1 MLCPGASVVNIHQ
14 SVRGYGGGNDTSHAA
29 MNYDATKARRDL
41 IAGLT
46 VAAVSLPQG
55 ITYALVAGVDPKFGV
70 YSAIVVTFVASVF
83 GSSSH
88 LINGPT
94 SAISLLVFSSLAFL
108 DPDNR
113 TVVFES
119 LFLLGVLV
127 GTFQILI
134 AVFRLGD
141 LTRYISESIISG
153 FILAAAVLIAVGQL
167 GNALGVKDRGNGK
180 MPVLERIYLTLF
192 HGDPINYRAVILSV
206 TTVVLAVVLRWLVR
220 RFRLPQLD
228 LLAVLVIA
236 AVIADA
242 AGWSNADRSGN
253 TAVQL
258 TAKIPQSLPSPH
270 IPNVQLGLLGHLSQG
285 ALAIAFIGLL
295 EALSIAK
302 AIAYQSGQK
311 IDYNRQILAEGLANL
326 TGGFFQAVPGSGS
339 VSRSPIAFQAGA
351 VTRFSGVISAVIVAV
366 AVLLFAPLLH
376 YMPKAALAGLL
387 LITAARLVDGKRL
400 RYTLRASRYD
410 AGLVIIT
417 AVTGVLIN
425 LDTAVLLGIG
435 LSILLFVPR
444 AAKLK
449 AREMVVTPERV
460 VRERVPGDPVDPST
474 VIYDFEGELFFGA
487 APELERHLG
496 LLHDRVEKDGIQFVV
511 LRLKR
516 VRHPDA
522 VVIERLE
529 RFLREETARGVTV
542 LLAGVQSDLWT
553 LLTNVGFGEWFSWE
567 HVFPEEDQEFSA
579 TLKAVR
585 YAHAQRGARNFRA
598 PVPAAAGAGNGDAQP
613 YYYLV

>member
-1 MLCPGASVVNIHQ
+1 LDNLKNV
-14 SVRGYGGGNDTSHAA
+14 
-29 MNYDATKARRDL
+29 NYDGDKARRDL

-70 YSAIVVTFVASVF
+70 YSCIVVTFVASVF

-108 DPDNR
+108 DPENR
-113 TVVFES
+113 TVLFEA

-134 AVFRLGD
+134 AVFKLGD
-141 LTRYISESIISG
+141 LTRYISESVILG
-153 FILAAAVLIAVGQL
+153 FLLAAAVLIAVGQL
-167 GNALGVKDRGNGK
+167 GNALGVKDQGTGR
-180 MPVLERIYLTLF
+180 MSVLKRTYLTLF
-192 HGDPINYRAVILSV
+192 QGDAINYRAIVLSAA
-206 TTVVLAVVLRWLVR
+206 TVVLAVVLRRLVK
-220 RFRLPQLD
+220 RFGLPQLD
-228 LLAVLVIA
+228 LLAVLVLAALIA
-236 AVIADA
+236 YL
-242 AGWSNADRSGN
+242 AGWSTEDHTGN
-253 TAVQL
+253 TAVAL
-258 TAKIPQSLPSPH
+258 TAKIPQSLPVPH
-270 IPNVQLGLLGHLSQG
+270 IPSVQLGEVGQLSSG

-311 IDYNRQILAEGLANL
+311 LDYNRQILAEGLANL

-339 VSRSPIAFQAGA
+339 VSRSPINFQAGA
-351 VTRFSGVISAVIVAV
+351 VSRFSGVIASVAVAV

-376 YMPKAALAGLL
+376 YMPRAALAGLL
-387 LITAARLVDGKRL
+387 LITAARLIDYKRL
-400 RYTLRASRYD
+400 RYALRASRYD

-417 AVTGVLIN
+417 ALTGVLID
-425 LDTAVLLGIG
+425 LDTAVLLGVA

-444 AAKLK
+444 AARLK
-449 AREMVVTPERV
+449 AKELVVAPERV
-460 VRERVPGDPVDPST
+460 VRERVPGDPADPSII
-474 VIYDFEGELFFGA
+474 IYDFEGELFFGA
-487 APELERHLG
+487 APELERYLAA
-496 LLHDRVEKDGIQFVV
+496 LSERIRKDDIKFLV

-522 VVIERLE
+522 VVIERIE
-529 RFLREETARGVTV
+529 KFVREETSHGVTV
-542 LLAGVQSDLWT
+542 LLAGVQPDLWT
-553 LLTNVGFGEWFSWE
+553 LLKNVGFDGWFPTA
-567 HVFPEEDQEFSA
+567 HVFPEEDEEFSA

-585 YAHAQRGARNFRA
+585 YAHAQRGFDESGA
-598 PVPAAAGAGNGDAQP
+598 PVPAAVVAANGDSKH

>member
-1 MLCPGASVVNIHQ
+1 MSILDNLKNV
-14 SVRGYGGGNDTSHAA
+14 
-29 MNYDATKARRDL
+29 NYDGDKARRDL

-70 YSAIVVTFVASVF
+70 YSCIVVTFVASIF

-108 DPDNR
+108 DPENR
-113 TVVFES
+113 TVLFEA

-134 AVFRLGD
+134 AVFKLGD
-141 LTRYISESIISG
+141 LTRYISESVILG
-153 FILAAAVLIAVGQL
+153 FLLAAAVLIAVGQL
-167 GNALGVKDRGNGK
+167 GNALGVKDQGTGR
-180 MPVLERIYLTLF
+180 MSVLKRTYLTLF
-192 HGDPINYRAVILSV
+192 HGDAINYRALILSV
-206 TTVVLAVVLRWLVR
+206 ATVVLAVVLRRLVKR
-220 RFRLPQLD
+220 YGLPQLD

-236 AVIADA
+236 ALIAYV
-242 AGWSNADRSGN
+242 AGWSTEDHTGN
-253 TAVQL
+253 TTVAL
-258 TAKIPQSLPSPH
+258 TAKIPQSLPAPH
-270 IPNVQLGLLGHLSQG
+270 IPSVQLGEVGQLSSG

-311 IDYNRQILAEGLANL
+311 LDYNRQILAEGLANL

-339 VSRSPIAFQAGA
+339 VSRSPINFQAGA
-351 VTRFSGVISAVIVAV
+351 VSRFSGVIASIAVAV

-376 YMPKAALAGLL
+376 YMPRAALAGLL
-387 LITAARLVDGKRL
+387 LITAARLIDYKRL
-400 RYTLRASRYD
+400 RYALKASRYD

-417 AVTGVLIN
+417 ALTGVLID
-425 LDTAVLLGIG
+425 LDTAVLLGVA

-449 AREMVVTPERV
+449 ARELVVAPERV
-460 VRERVPGDPVDPST
+460 VRERVPGDPADPSII
-474 VIYDFEGELFFGA
+474 IYDFEGELFFGA
-487 APELERHLG
+487 APELERYLEA
-496 LLHDRVEKDGIQFVV
+496 LSERIRKDDIKFLV

-522 VVIERLE
+522 VVIERIE
-529 RFLREETARGVTV
+529 KFVREETSRGATV
-542 LLAGVQSDLWT
+542 LLAGVQPDLWT
-553 LLTNVGFGEWFSWE
+553 LLKNVGFDGWFPTA
-567 HVFPEEDQEFSA
+567 HVFPEEDEEFSA

-585 YAHAQRGARNFRA
+585 YAHAQRGFDESGA
-598 PVPAAAGAGNGDAQP
+598 PVPVAAVAANGDSKH

>member
-1 MLCPGASVVNIHQ
+1 MSILDNLKNV
-14 SVRGYGGGNDTSHAA
+14 
-29 MNYDATKARRDL
+29 NYDGDKARRDL

-70 YSAIVVTFVASVF
+70 YSCIVVTFVASVF

-108 DPDNR
+108 DPENR
-113 TVVFES
+113 TVLFEA
-119 LFLLGVLV
+119 LFMLGVLV

-134 AVFRLGD
+134 AVFKLGD
-141 LTRYISESIISG
+141 LTRYISESVILG
-153 FILAAAVLIAVGQL
+153 FLLAAAVLIAVGQL
-167 GNALGVKDRGNGK
+167 GNALGVKDQGTGRMSLLK
-180 MPVLERIYLTLF
+180 RTYLTLF
-192 HGDPINYRAVILSV
+192 HGDAINYRAIVLSV
-206 TTVVLAVVLRWLVR
+206 ATVVLAVVLRRLVKR
-220 RFRLPQLD
+220 YGLPQLD

-236 AVIADA
+236 ALIAYV
-242 AGWSNADRSGN
+242 AGWSTEDHTGN
-253 TAVQL
+253 TVVAL
-258 TAKIPQSLPSPH
+258 TAKIPQSLPVPH
-270 IPNVQLGLLGHLSQG
+270 IPSVQLGEVGQLSSG

-311 IDYNRQILAEGLANL
+311 LDYNRQILAEGLANL

-339 VSRSPIAFQAGA
+339 VSRSPINFQAGA
-351 VTRFSGVISAVIVAV
+351 VSRFSGVIASVAVAV

-376 YMPKAALAGLL
+376 YMPRAALAGLL
-387 LITAARLVDGKRL
+387 LITAARLIDYKRL
-400 RYTLRASRYD
+400 RYALKASRYD

-417 AVTGVLIN
+417 ALTGVLID
-425 LDTAVLLGIG
+425 LDTAVLLGVA

-449 AREMVVTPERV
+449 AKELVVAPERV
-460 VRERVPGDPVDPST
+460 VRERVPGDPVDPSII
-474 VIYDFEGELFFGA
+474 IYDFEGELFFGA
-487 APELERHLG
+487 APELERYLEA
-496 LLHDRVEKDGIQFVV
+496 LSERIRKHDIKFLV

-522 VVIERLE
+522 VVIERIE
-529 RFLREETARGVTV
+529 KFVREQTSRGATV
-542 LLAGVQSDLWT
+542 LLAGVQPDLWT
-553 LLTNVGFGEWFSWE
+553 LLKNVGFDGWFPTA
-567 HVFPEEDQEFSA
+567 HVFPEEDEEFSA

-585 YAHAQRGARNFRA
+585 YAHAQRGFDESGA
-598 PVPAAAGAGNGDAQP
+598 PVPVAAVAANGDSKH

>member
-1 MLCPGASVVNIHQ
+1 MSVSASLN
-14 SVRGYGGGNDTSHAA
+14 NL
-29 MNYDATKARRDL
+29 NYDATKARRDL
-41 IAGLT
+41 VAGLT

-70 YSAIVVTFVASVF
+70 YSAIVVTLVASIF

-108 DPDNR
+108 DPENR
-113 TVVFES
+113 TVLFEA

-127 GTFQILI
+127 GAFQILI
-134 AVFRLGD
+134 AVFKLGD
-141 LTRYISESIISG
+141 LTRYISESVIIG
-153 FILAAAVLIAVGQL
+153 FLLAAALLIALGQL
-167 GNALGVKDRGNGK
+167 GNALGVRDKGNAR
-180 MPVLERIYLTLF
+180 MAVLQRTYLTLF
-192 HGDPINYRAVILSV
+192 KGDGVNYRALILSV
-206 TTVVLAVVLRWLVR
+206 TTVVLAVVLRQLVKR
-220 RFRLPQLD
+220 YGLPQLD

-236 AVIADA
+236 AVVAYL
-242 AGWSNADRSGN
+242 AGWSTVDHGGN
-253 TAVQL
+253 TAVAL
-258 TAKIPQSLPSPH
+258 TAKIPQSLPTPH
-270 IPNVQLGLLGHLSQG
+270 IPDVQIGLLSQLSEG
-285 ALAIAFIGLL
+285 ALAIAFVGLL

-302 AIAYQSGQK
+302 AIAHQSGQR

-339 VSRSPIAFQAGA
+339 LSRSPINFQAGA
-351 VTRFSGVISAVIVAV
+351 VSRFSGIVAAAVVAV

-376 YMPKAALAGLL
+376 YMPRAALAGLL
-387 LITAARLVDGKRL
+387 LITAARLIDYKRL
-400 RYTLRASRYD
+400 FYTLKASRYD
-410 AGLVIIT
+410 TGLVIVT
-417 AVTGVLIN
+417 ALTGVLVD
-425 LDTAVLLGIG
+425 LDTAVLLGVA

-449 AREMVVTPERV
+449 AKELIVTSERV

-474 VIYDFEGELFFGA
+474 IIYDLEGELFFGA
-487 APELERHLG
+487 APELERYLDA
-496 LLHDRVEKDGIQFVV
+496 LRERVERDQIKFVV

-522 VVIERLE
+522 VVVERIEH
-529 RFLREETARGVTV
+529 FLREEAARGVTV
-542 LLAGVQSDLWT
+542 LLAGVQPDMWSV
-553 LLTNVGFGEWFSWE
+553 LTNVGLDKWFPRE
-567 HVFPEEDQEFSA
+567 HVFPEEDEEFSA

-585 YAHAQRGARNFRA
+585 YAHAELGVHEPSA
-598 PVPAAAGAGNGDAQP
+598 PLPAAAAPGDGDAQRY

>member
-1 MLCPGASVVNIHQ
+1 MSILDNLKNV
-14 SVRGYGGGNDTSHAA
+14 
-29 MNYDATKARRDL
+29 NYDGDKARRDL

-70 YSAIVVTFVASVF
+70 YSCIVVTFVASVF

-108 DPDNR
+108 DPENR
-113 TVVFES
+113 TVLFEA

-134 AVFRLGD
+134 AVFKLGD
-141 LTRYISESIISG
+141 LTRYISESVILG
-153 FILAAAVLIAVGQL
+153 FLLAAAVLIAVGQL
-167 GNALGVKDRGNGK
+167 GNALGVKDQGTGRMSLLK
-180 MPVLERIYLTLF
+180 RTYLTLF
-192 HGDPINYRAVILSV
+192 QGDAINYRAIVLSAA
-206 TTVVLAVVLRWLVR
+206 TVVLAVVLRRLVK
-220 RFRLPQLD
+220 RFGLPQLD
-228 LLAVLVIA
+228 LLAVLVVAALIA
-236 AVIADA
+236 YLT
-242 AGWSNADRSGN
+242 GWSTEDHTGN
-253 TAVQL
+253 TAVAL
-258 TAKIPQSLPSPH
+258 TAKIPQSLPVPH
-270 IPNVQLGLLGHLSQG
+270 IPSVQLGEVGQLSSG

-311 IDYNRQILAEGLANL
+311 LDYNRQILAEGLANL

-339 VSRSPIAFQAGA
+339 VSRSPINFQAGA
-351 VTRFSGVISAVIVAV
+351 VSRFSGVIASVAVAV

-376 YMPKAALAGLL
+376 YMPRAALAGLL
-387 LITAARLVDGKRL
+387 LITAARLIDYKRL
-400 RYTLRASRYD
+400 RYALKASRYD

-417 AVTGVLIN
+417 ALTGVLID
-425 LDTAVLLGIG
+425 LDTAVLLGVA

-449 AREMVVTPERV
+449 AKELVVAPERV
-460 VRERVPGDPVDPST
+460 VRERVPGDPVDPSII
-474 VIYDFEGELFFGA
+474 IYDFEGELFFGA
-487 APELERHLG
+487 APELERYLEA
-496 LLHDRVEKDGIQFVV
+496 LSERIRKHDIKFLV

-522 VVIERLE
+522 VVIERIE
-529 RFLREETARGVTV
+529 KFVREETSRGATV
-542 LLAGVQSDLWT
+542 LLAGVQPDLWT
-553 LLTNVGFGEWFSWE
+553 LLKNVGFDGWFPTA
-567 HVFPEEDQEFSA
+567 HVFPEEDEEFSA

-585 YAHAQRGARNFRA
+585 YAHAQRGFDESGA
-598 PVPAAAGAGNGDAQP
+598 PVPVAAVAANGDSKH

>member
-1 MLCPGASVVNIHQ
+1 MSISASLRNL
-14 SVRGYGGGNDTSHAA
+14 
-29 MNYDATKARRDL
+29 NYDGVKARRDL

-70 YSAIVVTFVASVF
+70 YSSIVVTFVASVF

-108 DPDNR
+108 DPENR
-113 TVVFES
+113 TVLFEA
-119 LFLLGVLV
+119 LFLLGVLA

-134 AVFRLGD
+134 AVFKLGD
-141 LTRYISESIISG
+141 LTRYISESVILG
-153 FILAAAVLIAVGQL
+153 FLLAAAVLIAVGQL
-167 GNALGVKDRGNGK
+167 GNALGVKDQGTGR
-180 MPVLERIYLTLF
+180 MSVLKRTYLTLF
-192 HGDPINYRAVILSV
+192 HGDAFNYRALILSIA
-206 TTVVLAVVLRWLVR
+206 TVVLAVLLRRLVKR
-220 RFRLPQLD
+220 YGLPQLD

-236 AVIADA
+236 ALISYL
-242 AGWSNADRSGN
+242 AGWSTEDHSGN
-253 TAVQL
+253 TAVTL
-258 TAKIPQSLPSPH
+258 TAKIPQGLPTPH
-270 IPNVQLGLLGHLSQG
+270 IPDVQLGEVGQLSEG

-311 IDYNRQILAEGLANL
+311 LDYNRQILAEGLANL

-339 VSRSPIAFQAGA
+339 VSRSPINFQAGA
-351 VTRFSGVISAVIVAV
+351 VSRFSGVIAAITVAV

-376 YMPKAALAGLL
+376 YMPRAALAGLL
-387 LITAARLVDGKRL
+387 LITAARLIDYKRVL
-400 RYTLRASRYD
+400 YTLRASRYD

-417 AVTGVLIN
+417 ALTGVLID
-425 LDTAVLLGIG
+425 LDTAVLLGVA

-449 AREMVVTPERV
+449 AKELVVTPERV
-460 VRERVPGDPVDPST
+460 VRERVPGDPVNPST
-474 VIYDFEGELFFGA
+474 IIYDFEGELFFGA
-487 APELERHLG
+487 APELERYLEALG
-496 LLHDRVEKDGIQFVV
+496 ERIRRDDIKFLV

-522 VVIERLE
+522 VVIERIE
-529 RFLREETARGVTV
+529 KFLREQHDRGVTA
-542 LLAGVQSDLWT
+542 LLAGVQPDLWT
-553 LLTNVGFGEWFSWE
+553 LLKNVGFDGWFPSE
-567 HVFPEEDQEFSA
+567 RIFPEEDEEFSA

-585 YAHAQRGARNFRA
+585 YAHALRGLDESRA
-598 PVPAAAGAGNGDAQP
+598 PVPAAAVASNGDREH

>member
-1 MLCPGASVVNIHQ
+1 MSILDNLKNV
-14 SVRGYGGGNDTSHAA
+14 
-29 MNYDATKARRDL
+29 NYDGDKARRDL

-70 YSAIVVTFVASVF
+70 YSCIVVTFVASVF

-108 DPDNR
+108 DPENR
-113 TVVFES
+113 TVLFEA

-134 AVFRLGD
+134 AVFKLGD
-141 LTRYISESIISG
+141 LTRYISESVILG
-153 FILAAAVLIAVGQL
+153 FLLAAAVLIAVGQL
-167 GNALGVKDRGNGK
+167 GNALGVKDQGTGR
-180 MPVLERIYLTLF
+180 MSVLKRTYLTLF
-192 HGDPINYRAVILSV
+192 QGDAINYRALILSV
-206 TTVVLAVVLRWLVR
+206 ATVVLAVVLRRLVKR
-220 RFRLPQLD
+220 YGLPQLD
-228 LLAVLVIA
+228 LLAVLVLAALIA
-236 AVIADA
+236 YL
-242 AGWSNADRSGN
+242 AGWSTEDHTGN
-253 TAVQL
+253 TAVAL
-258 TAKIPQSLPSPH
+258 TAKIPQSLPAPH
-270 IPNVQLGLLGHLSQG
+270 IPSVQLGEVGQLSSG

-311 IDYNRQILAEGLANL
+311 LDYNRQILAEGLANL

-339 VSRSPIAFQAGA
+339 VSRSPINFQAGA
-351 VTRFSGVISAVIVAV
+351 VSRFSGVIASIAVAV

-376 YMPKAALAGLL
+376 YMPRAALAGLL
-387 LITAARLVDGKRL
+387 LITAARLIDYKRL
-400 RYTLRASRYD
+400 RYALKASRYD

-417 AVTGVLIN
+417 ALTGVLID
-425 LDTAVLLGIG
+425 LDTAVLLGVA

-449 AREMVVTPERV
+449 AKELVVAPERV

-487 APELERHLG
+487 APELERYLAA
-496 LLHDRVEKDGIQFVV
+496 LSERIRKDDIKFLV

-522 VVIERLE
+522 VVIERIE
-529 RFLREETARGVTV
+529 KFVREETSRGATV
-542 LLAGVQSDLWT
+542 LLAGVQPDLWT
-553 LLTNVGFGEWFSWE
+553 LLKNVGFDGWFPTA
-567 HVFPEEDQEFSA
+567 HVFPEEDEEFSA

-585 YAHAQRGARNFRA
+585 YAHAQRGFDESGA
-598 PVPAAAGAGNGDAQP
+598 PVPVAAVAANGDSKH

>member
-1 MLCPGASVVNIHQ
+1 MSILDSVKRV
-14 SVRGYGGGNDTSHAA
+14 
-29 MNYDATKARRDL
+29 NYDGVKARRDL

-70 YSAIVVTFVASVF
+70 YSSIVVTFIASVF

-108 DPDNR
+108 DPENR
-113 TVVFES
+113 TVLFEA

-141 LTRYISESIISG
+141 LTRYISESVILG
-153 FILAAAVLIAVGQL
+153 FLFAAAILIAVGQL
-167 GNALGVKDRGNGK
+167 GNALGVKDRGTGR
-180 MPVLERIYLTLF
+180 MPVLKRTYLTLF
-192 HGDPINYRAVILSV
+192 QGDAINYRALILSV
-206 TTVVLAVVLRWLVR
+206 ATVVLAVVLRRLVKR
-220 RFRLPQLD
+220 YGLPQID
-228 LLAVLVIA
+228 LLAVLVLAALIA
-236 AVIADA
+236 YV
-242 AGWSNADRSGN
+242 AGWSTEDRSGN
-253 TAVQL
+253 TAVAL
-258 TAKIPQSLPSPH
+258 TAKIPQSLPFPH
-270 IPNVQLGLLGHLSQG
+270 IPDVQLGEVGQLSKG

-302 AIAYQSGQK
+302 AIAYQGGQK
-311 IDYNRQILAEGLANL
+311 LDYNRQILAEGLANL

-339 VSRSPIAFQAGA
+339 VSRSPINFQAGA
-351 VTRFSGVISAVIVAV
+351 VSRFSGVIASIAVAV

-376 YMPKAALAGLL
+376 YMPRAALAGLL
-387 LITAARLVDGKRL
+387 LITAARLIDYQRL
-400 RYTLRASRYD
+400 FYTLKASRYD

-417 AVTGVLIN
+417 ALTGVLID
-425 LDTAVLLGIG
+425 LDTAVLLGVA

-449 AREMVVTPERV
+449 ARELVVARDRV
-460 VRERVPGDPVDPST
+460 VRERVPGDPADPSII
-474 VIYDFEGELFFGA
+474 IYDFEGELFFGA
-487 APELERHLG
+487 APELERYLEALG
-496 LLHDRVEKDGIQFVV
+496 ERIRHDDIKFLV

-522 VVIERLE
+522 VVIERIE
-529 RFLREETARGVTV
+529 KFVRDETDRGVTV
-542 LLAGVQSDLWT
+542 LLAGVQTDLWT
-553 LLTNVGFGEWFSWE
+553 LLTNVGFDEWFPTE
-567 HVFPEEDQEFSA
+567 RVFPEEEEEFSA

-585 YAHAQRGARNFRA
+585 YAHALRGFDESNE
-598 PVPAAAGAGNGDAQP
+598 PVTAAAVSGNGDSQS

>member
-1 MLCPGASVVNIHQ
+1 MSISETLTNV
-14 SVRGYGGGNDTSHAA
+14 
-29 MNYDATKARRDL
+29 NYDANKARRDL

-108 DPDNR
+108 DPENR
-113 TVVFES
+113 TVLFES
-119 LFLLGVLV
+119 LFLLGLLV

-134 AVFRLGD
+134 AVFKLGD

-153 FILAAAVLIAVGQL
+153 FILAAALLIALGQL
-167 GNALGVKDRGNGK
+167 GNSLGVKDKGNGR
-180 MPVLERIYLTLF
+180 MPVLQRTYLTLL
-192 HGDPINYRAVILSV
+192 HGDAVNYRALLLSI
-206 TTVVLAVVLRWLVR
+206 TTVVLAIVLRWLVKR
-220 RFRLPQLD
+220 YRLPQLD
-228 LLAVLVIA
+228 LLAVLIIA
-236 AVIADA
+236 AVIAYA
-242 AGWSNADRSGN
+242 AGWSSEDRSGN
-253 TAVQL
+253 TAVAL
-258 TAKIPQSLPSPH
+258 TARIPQSLPSPH
-270 IPNVQLGLLGHLSQG
+270 IPELQLGLLGQLSQG

-351 VTRFSGVISAVIVAV
+351 ATRFSGVISAVTVAV
-366 AVLLFAPLLH
+366 VVLLFAPLLH

-387 LITAARLVDGKRL
+387 LITATRLVDYKRL

-417 AVTGVLIN
+417 ALTGVVIN
-425 LDTAVLLGIG
+425 LDTAVLLGVAI
-435 LSILLFVPR
+435 SILLFVPR

-449 AREMVVTPERV
+449 ARELVVTSERV
-460 VRERVPGDPVDPST
+460 VRERVPGDPADPST

-487 APELERHLG
+487 APELERYLED
-496 LLHDRVEKDGIQFVV
+496 LHARVKKDGVEFVV

-522 VVIERLE
+522 VVTERIEK
-529 RFLREETARGVTV
+529 FLRDETAQGVTV
-542 LLAGVQSDLWT
+542 LLAGVQSDMWT
-553 LLTNVGFGEWFSWE
+553 LMKNVGVDKWFSSE
-567 HVFPEEDQEFSA
+567 YVFPEEDEEFSA

-585 YAHAQRGARNFRA
+585 YAHAQLGAREFRA
-598 PVPAAAGAGNGDAQP
+598 PPPTAAIAEDGDRQP

>member
-1 MLCPGASVVNIHQ
+1 MSILDKVRSV
-14 SVRGYGGGNDTSHAA
+14 
-29 MNYDATKARRDL
+29 NYDGLKARRDL

-70 YSAIVVTFVASVF
+70 YSSIVVTFIASVF

-94 SAISLLVFSSLAFL
+94 SAISLLVFSSLAFI
-108 DPDNR
+108 DPENR
-113 TVVFES
+113 TILFEA
-119 LFLLGVLV
+119 LFLLGALV
-127 GTFQILI
+127 GAFQILI
-134 AVFRLGD
+134 AVFKLGD
-141 LTRYISESIISG
+141 LTRYISESVILG
-153 FILAAAVLIAVGQL
+153 FLLAAAVLIAVGQL
-167 GNALGVKDRGNGK
+167 GNALGVKDRGTGR
-180 MPVLERIYLTLF
+180 MSVLKRTYLTLF
-192 HGDPINYRAVILSV
+192 QGDAINYRALTLSV
-206 TTVVLAVVLRWLVR
+206 ATVVLAVVLRRLVKR
-220 RFRLPQLD
+220 YGLPQLD

-236 AVIADA
+236 ALIAYL
-242 AGWSNADRSGN
+242 AGWSTEDHTGN
-253 TAVQL
+253 TGVAL
-258 TAKIPQSLPSPH
+258 TAKIPQSLPVPH
-270 IPNVQLGLLGHLSQG
+270 IPSVQLGELGELSRG

-326 TGGFFQAVPGSGS
+326 TGGFFQSVPGSGS
-339 VSRSPIAFQAGA
+339 VSRSPINFQAGA
-351 VTRFSGVISAVIVAV
+351 VSRFSGVIASIAVAV

-376 YMPKAALAGLL
+376 YMPRAALAGLL
-387 LITAARLVDGKRL
+387 LITAARLIDYKRL
-400 RYTLRASRYD
+400 FYTLKASRYD

-417 AVTGVLIN
+417 ALTGVLID
-425 LDTAVLLGIG
+425 LDTAVLLGVG

-449 AREMVVTPERV
+449 AKELVVAPDRV
-460 VRERVPGDPVDPST
+460 VREKVPGDPVDPSI
-474 VIYDFEGELFFGA
+474 VIFDFEGELFFGA
-487 APELERHLG
+487 VPELERYLEALG
-496 LLHDRVEKDGIQFVV
+496 ERIRQDDIKFLV

-522 VVIERLE
+522 VVIGRIEK
-529 RFLREETARGVTV
+529 FLREEDSRGVTV
-542 LLAGVQSDLWT
+542 LLAGVQADLWT
-553 LLTNVGFGEWFSWE
+553 LLQNVGFDEWFPSE
-567 HVFPEEDQEFSA
+567 RVFPEEEEEFSA

-585 YAHAQRGARNFRA
+585 YAHALRGFDESQV
-598 PVPAAAGAGNGDAQP
+598 PVPATVVAGNGDSRQ